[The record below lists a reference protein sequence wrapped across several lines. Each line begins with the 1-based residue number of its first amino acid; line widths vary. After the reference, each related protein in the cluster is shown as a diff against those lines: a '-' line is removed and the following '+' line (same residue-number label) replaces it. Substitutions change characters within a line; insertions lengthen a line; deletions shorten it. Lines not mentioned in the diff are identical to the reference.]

1 LMFRYRRLL
10 QRSCRPGLHSSFL
23 RVATEQ
29 RMGKVKAQTQ
39 VQPQTKQDGKCNQKQ
54 SQVQP
59 QAQQQRKERSAG
71 GMRHYSS
78 YLQVLAL
85 DIDHTSP
92 SVLLFFNNE
101 RYLFNAGE
109 GIQRLFREH
118 KIKISQINSYFITRV
133 STETLGGMP
142 GMALSVTPTDA
153 RGFLGK
159 QAACT
164 VKGPPG
170 LASYVAAFRGYI
182 NYENTVAVE
191 EFDHSTSEPVLKT
204 DLVSITPILVRVA
217 AWRKQTAA
225 IADGDGDGPVAKRQ
239 RTEAAGKTMTNT
251 TMLAQVVEQ
260 EPQDAQG
267 RQRPAD
273 LSEPDV
279 AVYAVQMAGRP
290 GKFMPQKAL
299 ELGVPQGK
307 LFGELQRGLSVTTQ
321 SGRVVTPDDVM
332 EPAMPGPSVLILD
345 TPSLD
350 SLRAVAA
357 DERVRRF
364 MDEAVAG
371 GGGDAAVAGPNRVC
385 VVVHL
390 MPAALA
396 ANEDAMAEWRAL
408 MGPTWRHV
416 VVSSGPHQPSSIR
429 RATTFQA
436 KLHALDPTCFP
447 LFALD
452 NAAAPPPL
460 PEAELEAVAGAS
472 REAALKEAAAS
483 SRSGGKSTGGKADA
497 SRKKAEAAAAAPENA
512 EAAADSKGKQGQAPV
527 VVVQQLPPVLPLE
540 PGSEI
545 RAISAVRFNLVPL
558 NRQGL
563 EYTDVFKYDSS
574 SKILEDVRS
583 NPAYAPIL
591 AAAAE
596 VRMTKAASLE
606 AASLSMPAAMEGAE
620 PEAAPEVGGDVGKAK
635 VGKAEATGNK
645 AMEGANIDLH
655 GGTATLTAE
664 SVAEAAEVRP
674 ASPPD
679 QPTPELLT
687 SGDRSLAE
695 LTFLGTASS
704 QPSKYRNVSGCYVD
718 LFEAG
723 GLLVDCGEDAMGQL
737 KRRFGIADAERRLL
751 HQLSCIWVSHMHA
764 DHHGG
769 LYRLLEWRARRGAV
783 PLLVIGPY
791 QLFNVLMRYSAVVPI
806 QFIFLPNAA
815 LSNGE
820 IDGNSQLPEVAT
832 AAYEGAKERLG
843 LAALKPFP
851 VDHIKDTHGL
861 VLEGRAGWRLVFSG
875 DTRPCQKTVDAARG
889 ATLLVHEATF
899 EESMQ
904 AEARA
909 KRHST
914 TAEAV
919 GVGEKAGVYRTVL
932 THFSTRYPTLPELD
946 LSRHPRVAVAMDLM
960 SINLADLPW
969 LPRLVRPMG
978 MLFKQLEA
986 EKVAGGEDDDE

>member
-1 LMFRYRRLL
+1 MFHYRCLF
-10 QRSCRPGLHSSFL
+10 QRSCRPCLHSSFL

-39 VQPQTKQDGKCNQKQ
+39 VTPQTKQDGKRNQNQ
-54 SQVQP
+54 SQAQP
-59 QAQQQRKERSAG
+59 QTQQQRNERSAG

-92 SVLLFFNNE
+92 SVLLFFNSE

-142 GMALSVTPTDA
+142 GMALSVTPPDA
-153 RGFLGK
+153 RGLLGK

-191 EFDHSTSEPVLKT
+191 EFEHSTSEPVLKT
-204 DLVSITPILVRVA
+204 DLVSITPILVRVT
-217 AWRKQTAA
+217 AWKTQTAA
-225 IADGDGDGPVAKRQ
+225 IADGDGDADGPAAKRQ
-239 RTEAAGKTMTNT
+239 RTDAAGKTP
-251 TMLAQVVEQ
+251 AQVAEQ
-260 EPQDAQG
+260 DL
-267 RQRPAD
+267 QRPAD

-279 AVYAVQMAGRP
+279 AVYAIQMAGRP
-290 GKFMPQKAL
+290 GKFMPQRAL

-332 EPAMPGPSVLILD
+332 EPAMPGPSVLLLD

-364 MDEAVAG
+364 MDEAVASG
-371 GGGDAAVAGPNRVC
+371 GEDAAAVAANNRVC

-390 MPAALA
+390 IPAALV

-416 VVSSGPHQPSSIR
+416 VVSSGPHQPSSIS

-447 LFALD
+447 LFALE
-452 NAAAPPPL
+452 NAAAPPSVPQ
-460 PEAELEAVAGAS
+460 AELEAAAAVS
-472 REAALKEAAAS
+472 REAALKEAAAAT
-483 SRSGGKSTGGKADA
+483 SRSGGKRTGSKADG
-497 SRKKAEAAAAAPENA
+497 SREKAGAAAAAAAAAAAPEIA
-512 EAAADSKGKQGQAPV
+512 EPPADGKGKQGQAPV
-527 VVVQQLPPVLPLE
+527 HVVQQLPSVLPLE
-540 PGSEI
+540 PGCQI

-574 SKILEDVRS
+574 SKILDDIRS
-583 NPAYAPIL
+583 NSAYAPIL

-596 VRMTKAASLE
+596 VRMPTATSLE
-606 AASLSMPAAMEGAE
+606 TASQLAVADGAE
-620 PEAAPEVGGDVGKAK
+620 PEGAPECGCDSGMANGV
-635 VGKAEATGNK
+635 KAEATGIK
-645 AMEGANIDLH
+645 AA
-655 GGTATLTAE
+655 GGTDLDSDGRRGAPSAE
-664 SVAEAAEVRP
+664 SVAGAAEARP
-674 ASPPD
+674 ATSPD
-679 QPTPELLT
+679 QPIPEPLT
-687 SGDRSLAE
+687 SGDRRLAE

-737 KRRFGIADAERRLL
+737 KRRFGNADAEHRLL
-751 HQLSCIWVSHMHA
+751 NQLTCVWVSHMHA

-769 LYRLLEWRARRGAV
+769 LYRLLEWRARRGAA

-791 QLFNVLMRYSAVVPI
+791 QLFNVLVRYSAVVPI

-815 LSNGE
+815 LSSGRIEGNG
-820 IDGNSQLPEVAT
+820 QLPAVTT
-832 AAYEGAKERLG
+832 AAYQGAKDRLG

-851 VDHIKDTHGL
+851 VDHIKDAHGL

-986 EKVAGGEDDDE
+986 EKVSGGDDDDE

>member
-1 LMFRYRRLL
+1 MFRYRRLFP
-10 QRSCRPGLHSSFL
+10 RSYRPCLHSSFL
-23 RVATEQ
+23 RIATEQ

-39 VQPQTKQDGKCNQKQ
+39 MQPQTKHDGKRNQNQ
-54 SQVQP
+54 SQAQP
-59 QAQQQRKERSAG
+59 QAQQQRNERSAG

-118 KIKISQINSYFITRV
+118 KIKINQINSYFITRV

-153 RGFLGK
+153 RGLLGN

-170 LASYVAAFRGYI
+170 IASYVAAFRGYI

-191 EFDHSTSEPVLKT
+191 EFEHSTSEPVLKT
-204 DLVSITPILVRVA
+204 DLVSITPILVHVA
-217 AWRKQTAA
+217 AWKTQTAA
-225 IADGDGDGPVAKRQ
+225 IADGDGDGDGPAAKRQ
-239 RTEAAGKTMTNT
+239 RTEAADKTP
-251 TMLAQVVEQ
+251 AQVAEQ
-260 EPQDAQG
+260 DVQG

-279 AVYAVQMAGRP
+279 AVYAIQMAGRP
-290 GKFMPQKAL
+290 GKFMPQRAL

-332 EPAMPGPSVLILD
+332 EPAMPGPSILLLD

-364 MDEAVAG
+364 MDEAVTS
-371 GGGDAAVAGPNRVC
+371 GGGDAAAAAANRVC

-390 MPAALA
+390 IPAALV
-396 ANEDAMAEWRAL
+396 ANEGAMAEWRAL

-429 RATTFQA
+429 RATAFQA

-447 LFALD
+447 LFALE
-452 NAAAPPPL
+452 NAAAPPSL
-460 PEAELEAVAGAS
+460 PEAELEAAAVAS
-472 REAALKEAAAS
+472 REAALKEAAAMT
-483 SRSGGKSTGGKADA
+483 SRGGGKRTGGSREKAGA
-497 SRKKAEAAAAAPENA
+497 AATAAAAADPEIA
-512 EAAADSKGKQGQAPV
+512 EPPADGKGKQGQAPV
-527 VVVQQLPPVLPLE
+527 RVVQQLPPVLPLE
-540 PGSEI
+540 PGSQI
-545 RAISAVRFNLVPL
+545 RVISAVRFNLVPL

-591 AAAAE
+591 AAAAK
-596 VRMTKAASLE
+596 VRMPTTTLLETASQLTVE
-606 AASLSMPAAMEGAE
+606 EGA
-620 PEAAPEVGGDVGKAK
+620 PERGWDSGKANG
-635 VGKAEATGNK
+635 VKAEAMGLK
-645 AMEGANIDLH
+645 AA
-655 GGTATLTAE
+655 GGSDSDGGRGTP
-664 SVAEAAEVRP
+664 SAEAVAGAAEARP
-674 ASPPD
+674 ATPPD
-679 QPTPELLT
+679 QPIPAPLT
-687 SGDRSLAE
+687 SGDRRLAE

-737 KRRFGIADAERRLL
+737 KRRFGNADAEHRLL
-751 HQLSCIWVSHMHA
+751 NQLTCV
-764 DHHGG
+764 
-769 LYRLLEWRARRGAV
+769 WR
-783 PLLVIGPY
+783 
-791 QLFNVLMRYSAVVPI
+791 
-806 QFIFLPNAA
+806 
-815 LSNGE
+815 
-820 IDGNSQLPEVAT
+820 
-832 AAYEGAKERLG
+832 
-843 LAALKPFP
+843 
-851 VDHIKDTHGL
+851 
-861 VLEGRAGWRLVFSG
+861 
-875 DTRPCQKTVDAARG
+875 
-889 ATLLVHEATF
+889 
-899 EESMQ
+899 
-904 AEARA
+904 
-909 KRHST
+909 
-914 TAEAV
+914 
-919 GVGEKAGVYRTVL
+919 
-932 THFSTRYPTLPELD
+932 
-946 LSRHPRVAVAMDLM
+946 
-960 SINLADLPW
+960 
-969 LPRLVRPMG
+969 
-978 MLFKQLEA
+978 
-986 EKVAGGEDDDE
+986 